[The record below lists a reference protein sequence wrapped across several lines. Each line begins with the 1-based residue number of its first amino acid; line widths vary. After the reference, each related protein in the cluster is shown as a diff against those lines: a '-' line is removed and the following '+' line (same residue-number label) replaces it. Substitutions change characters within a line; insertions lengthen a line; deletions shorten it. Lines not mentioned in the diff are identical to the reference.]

1 MVNVLIIDPSYIVA
15 SGLASLLNQ
24 LKEVHQVKI
33 TDNGIDCL
41 HFIKQLETDII
52 FINTAVL
59 TSEQYNEFKQLIN
72 KDILVSYLLYSALPD
87 DVLGNQFSIVQSKAS
102 MVDKLQEMVLEVT
115 KNKSEEDQTEELSP
129 REKSILKCV
138 ALGLTNK
145 EIGEREYIS
154 THTVIS
160 HRKNITRKLGIK
172 TVSGLTVYAII
183 NNIIQMNDIK

>member
-33 TDNGIDCL
+33 TDNGIECL
-41 HFIKQLETDII
+41 HILKQLETDII
-52 FINTAVL
+52 FINTPML
-59 TSEQYNEFKQLIN
+59 TSEQYNEFKQLVN
-72 KDILVSYLLYSALPD
+72 KDILVNYILYSALPD
-87 DVLGNQFSIVQSKAS
+87 DVSGNQFSIVQSKAA

-145 EIGEREYIS
+145 EIGEREFIS